1 MMDVNALPKN
11 SPGIVFVNVEPGN
24 HSSRVQG
31 CFLSIC
37 TSGNDI
43 ANHVI
48 VIRNLSFLSCWNTCE
63 PPCGEPRSGPA
74 TRESVWLQ
82 ERTRGPSIWCFQP
95 GSLTKYQEQNVNL
108 YITFIN
114 LTNASATVSREGLCK
129 AMKKYGCPEKFIII
143 VLLCSITAYLRVSLK
158 AARCLTRSQSSAE
171 CTESSKVAC
180 WRQQYS
186 S

>member
-1 MMDVNALPKN
+1 MMNVNALPQN
-11 SPGIVFVNVEPGN
+11 SPRVVFVNVEPGN

-37 TSGNDI
+37 TSGKDI

-63 PPCGEPRSGPA
+63 PPCVEPRSGPA
-74 TRESVWLQ
+74 IRESVWLQ
-82 ERTRGPSIWCFQP
+82 EPTRGPSMWCFQP
-95 GSLTKYQEQNVNL
+95 GSLTKYQEQNMNL

-114 LTNASATVSREGLCK
+114 LTNAFATVSREDLCK

-143 VLLCSITAYLRVSLK
+143 VLHFHYGILARVLEGGEMSD
-158 AARCLTRSQSSAE
+158 SFPVFSGVHGVN
-171 CTESSKVAC
+171 VAC